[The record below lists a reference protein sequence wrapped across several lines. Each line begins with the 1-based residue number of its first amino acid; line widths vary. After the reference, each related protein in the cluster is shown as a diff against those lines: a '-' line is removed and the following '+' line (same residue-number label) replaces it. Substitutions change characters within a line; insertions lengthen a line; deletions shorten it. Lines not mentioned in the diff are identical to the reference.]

1 MQGIIFTGIQ
11 GSGKSTFYFQNFA
24 NTHIRINLDMLKTRH
39 REKLIFEACLEAK
52 QPLVIDNTN
61 PTKADRARYIPR
73 LKAYKFS
80 VIGYFF
86 ESSLPDCLHRNNQ
99 RSGKAKIPEIGV
111 RSTHKK
117 LEIPDYSEG
126 FDRLFSVTIQDG
138 IFKISEIPK
147 NPKFNDSS
155 SH

>member
-1 MQGIIFTGIQ
+1 MEGIIFIGIQ

-61 PTKADRARYIPR
+61 PTKADRTRYIPH
-73 LKAYKFS
+73 LKTYKFS
-80 VIGYFF
+80 VIGYYF
-86 ESSLPDCLHRNNQ
+86 ESSLPECLHRNNQ

-111 RSTHKK
+111 RSTYKK

-126 FDRLFSVTIQDG
+126 FDRLFSVTLQDD

-147 NPKFNDSS
+147 NPNFNDSS
-155 SH
+155 SY